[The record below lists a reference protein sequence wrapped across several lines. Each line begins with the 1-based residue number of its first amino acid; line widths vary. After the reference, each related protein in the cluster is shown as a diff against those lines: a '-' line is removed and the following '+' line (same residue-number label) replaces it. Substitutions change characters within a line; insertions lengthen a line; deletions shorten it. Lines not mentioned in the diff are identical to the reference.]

1 MLRSIDIS
9 TSGLIAQ
16 RQRMN
21 TISGNIA
28 NVNTTRDADG
38 NPSPYQRRL
47 VTFHEGKAADGQDG
61 RGVGVDYRV
70 EVDAASSPRRVFEP
84 GHPDASEE
92 GYVSYP
98 NIDMI
103 TEFVNA
109 MEASRAYQANIGA
122 IEMSKEM
129 AQLGLRILV

>member
-1 MLRSIDIS
+1 MLKAIDIS

-21 TISGNIA
+21 TIAGNIA
-28 NVNTTRDADG
+28 NVNSTRDANG
-38 NPSPYQRRL
+38 NPATYQRRL
-47 VTFHEGKAADGQDG
+47 VTFMADNGPGNSQQG
-61 RGVGVDYRV
+61 GAGVKYHV
-70 EVDAASSPRRVFEP
+70 EIDTTTPARRVFQP
-84 GHPDASEE
+84 GHPDADGD

-98 NIDMI
+98 NINMV

-109 MEASRAYQANIGA
+109 MEASRAYEANVAA

-129 AQLGLRILV
+129 ANLAIRILA

>member
-47 VTFHEGKAADGQDG
+47 VTFHEGKTSDSQNGH
-61 RGVGVDYRV
+61 GVGVDYRV
-70 EVDAASSPRRVFEP
+70 EIDASKSPRRVFEP
-84 GHPDASEE
+84 GHPDAGEE